1 MSSLGSIWRQTRR
14 QNRFGHGIIA
24 LAYCHLIS
32 MWWVLP
38 PHPLPFP
45 CDFDS
50 PAIFSLPRATLNSP
64 STHAHPS
71 WAVIPLH
78 LASRPATSIQR
89 RTPMMTGKSRH
100 HADTKGPQYA
110 ITASNDMSIAQ
121 AEWKARRRSSAGAC
135 SCRSYPSVSAAQ
147 GCAFRAQGYVT
158 FACMIPSFH
167 SPTDVPGALAQWIGM
182 KSNTA
187 VACSC

>member
-1 MSSLGSIWRQTRR
+1 MVG
-14 QNRFGHGIIA
+14 
-24 LAYCHLIS
+24 
-32 MWWVLP
+32 P
-38 PHPLPFP
+38 
-45 CDFDS
+45 S
-50 PAIFSLPRATLNSP
+50 PASSPVALQFWQSCYLPGATRNPQSP
-64 STHAHPS
+64 IHPRRSS
-71 WAVIPLH
+71 WAVTHLH
-78 LASRPATSIQR
+78 SASRPATSIQR

-147 GCAFRAQGYVT
+147 ECAFRAQGYVT
-158 FACMIPSFH
+158 FACMISSFH
-167 SPTDVPGALAQWIGM
+167 SPTDVPGVLGQWVGM
-182 KSNTA
+182 RRKSA